1 MCCVYANHGNMCGVS
16 SDNDGRI
23 AFKKKVTSTPSTG
36 AGQPYI
42 FIETQCLY
50 DSIPVLAIS
59 SESVQKE

>member
-1 MCCVYANHGNMCGVS
+1 MCGVS